1 MFHDFNELVPN
12 NPVVNSLSQQNNN
25 KSPHTIDNN
34 NNVPRQIHQL
44 SNAASYE
51 LWHQRM
57 GHCGQHA
64 LSNLHKHTDEFPQLR
79 GNAFYKFPSCMTRKL
94 FIKQP
99 VGNNKRKNTK
109 QQHVETVSNLS
120 SSDEL
125 HDGIHIPNAL
135 PG

>member
-1 MFHDFNELVPN
+1 
-12 NPVVNSLSQQNNN
+12 
-25 KSPHTIDNN
+25 
-34 NNVPRQIHQL
+34 
-44 SNAASYE
+44 
-51 LWHQRM
+51 M

-64 LSNLHKHTDEFPQLR
+64 LSNLHKHANGFPQLR